1 MLDKKTILENAVK
14 FSTGQTD
21 YQNENF
27 VMNSHVTKYR
37 QVRQALLEIENR
49 YHGIR
54 KIKLDVRR
62 DEIKIKALQRDLEKC
77 EDELE
82 AELIRIDIED
92 LESDNEIRK
101 RKLHR
106 QEQEIDVFV
115 KRVQDS
121 VENEEDI
128 QRYFDQDPEEERK
141 YWIARMGKQA
151 AMDIL
156 SFGRISTG
164 NLDSI
169 AMLPEEEQLQILSIG
184 FQYSNL
190 LGGQLAKIE
199 GKTREYTQQLLSD
212 SSNLR
217 LPTFDDIEDNMELKM
232 INSLKEIVEQ
242 KKLNGTND
250 AK

>member
-1 MLDKKTILENAVK
+1 MLSKETILENATK
-14 FSTGQTD
+14 FATGQTD
-21 YQNENF
+21 YQNDNF

-62 DEIKIKALQRDLEKC
+62 DEVKIKALERDLEKC
-77 EDELE
+77 DDDLE
-82 AELIRIDIED
+82 AELIRLDIEE
-92 LESDNEIRK
+92 LQSDNDIRK

-106 QEQEIDVFV
+106 QEEEINVFV
-115 KRVQDS
+115 KRVQEN

-212 SSNLR
+212 NNNLR
-217 LPTFDDIEDNMELKM
+217 LPTFEGIEDNMELKM
-232 INSLKEIVEQ
+232 VNSLREIVEQ
-242 KKLNGTND
+242 KKLKGN
-250 AK
+250 

>member
-1 MLDKKTILENAVK
+1 MLSKETILANATK
-14 FSTGQTD
+14 FATGQTD
-21 YQNENF
+21 YQNEHF

-37 QVRQALLEIENR
+37 QIRQALLEIENR

-54 KIKLDVRR
+54 KIKLESRR
-62 DEIKIKALQRDLEKC
+62 DEIKLKMLQRDLDAC
-77 EDELE
+77 EDEYQ
-82 AELIRIDIED
+82 AEMIKLDMEDVRSDIE
-92 LESDNEIRK
+92 IRN
-101 RKLHR
+101 RKMHR
-106 QEQEIDVFV
+106 AEQEIDIFI
-115 KRVQDS
+115 KRVQDN

-128 QRYFDQDPEEERK
+128 ARYFDQDPEEEKK

-169 AMLPEEEQLQILSIG
+169 SMLPEEEQLQILSIG

-199 GKTREYTQQLLSD
+199 GTIREHTQELLANTKD
-212 SSNLR
+212 LR
-217 LPTFDDIEDNMELKM
+217 LPTFDGIEENMELKL
-232 INSLKEIVEQ
+232 INSLKEIVEK
-242 KKLNGTND
+242 KKLSGS
-250 AK
+250 

>member
-106 QEQEIDVFV
+106 
-115 KRVQDS
+115 
-121 VENEEDI
+121 
-128 QRYFDQDPEEERK
+128 
-141 YWIARMGKQA
+141 
-151 AMDIL
+151 
-156 SFGRISTG
+156 
-164 NLDSI
+164 
-169 AMLPEEEQLQILSIG
+169 
-184 FQYSNL
+184 
-190 LGGQLAKIE
+190 
-199 GKTREYTQQLLSD
+199 
-212 SSNLR
+212 
-217 LPTFDDIEDNMELKM
+217 
-232 INSLKEIVEQ
+232 
-242 KKLNGTND
+242 
-250 AK
+250 

>member
-1 MLDKKTILENAVK
+1 MLSKETILANAVQ
-14 FSTGQTD
+14 FATGQTD

-62 DEIKIKALQRDLEKC
+62 DEVKIKALQRDLEKC

-82 AELIRIDIED
+82 AEIIRIDIED

-115 KRVQDS
+115 KRVQEE
-121 VENEEDI
+121 VKNEEDI
-128 QRYFDQDPEEERK
+128 QRYFDQDPEEEKK

-217 LPTFDDIEDNMELKM
+217 LPTFEGIEDNMQLKM

>member
-1 MLDKKTILENAVK
+1 MLTKETILANAIQ
-14 FSTGQTD
+14 FATGQTD

-77 EDELE
+77 EDDLE
-82 AELIRIDIED
+82 VELIQIDIED

-101 RKLHR
+101 RKLER
-106 QEQEIDVFV
+106 QEVEIDVFV
-115 KRVQDS
+115 KRVQQE

-128 QRYFDQDPEEERK
+128 QKYFDQDPEEEKK

-199 GKTREYTQQLLSD
+199 GTTKEYTKQLLSD
-212 SSNLR
+212 PKNLR
-217 LPTFDDIEDNMELKM
+217 LPTFDGIEDNMELKM

-242 KKLNGTND
+242 KKLKGN
-250 AK
+250 

>member
-184 FQYSNL
+184 SQYSNL

>member
-1 MLDKKTILENAVK
+1 MLSKETILSNAVK

-37 QVRQALLEIENR
+37 QIRQALLEIENR
-49 YHGIR
+49 HHGIR

-82 AELIRIDIED
+82 AELIRIDMED
-92 LESDNEIRK
+92 LQSDNDIRK
-101 RKLHR
+101 RKLER
-106 QEQEIDVFV
+106 QEKEIDVFV
-115 KRVQDS
+115 KRVQEE

-199 GKTREYTQQLLSD
+199 GRTKEYTQQLLSD
-212 SSNLR
+212 RNNLH
-217 LPTFDDIEDNMELKM
+217 LPTFDGIEDNMELKM

-242 KKLNGTND
+242 KKLKGN
-250 AK
+250 

>member
-1 MLDKKTILENAVK
+1 MLSKETILANATQ
-14 FSTGQTD
+14 FATGQTD
-21 YQNENF
+21 YQNNNF

-37 QVRQALLEIENR
+37 RVRQALLEIENR

-62 DEIKIKALQRDLEKC
+62 DEIKIKALERDLEKC

-82 AELIRIDIED
+82 ADLIRLDIEE
-92 LESDNEIRK
+92 LQSDNDIRK
-101 RKLHR
+101 RKLYR

-115 KRVQDS
+115 KRVQDE

-199 GKTREYTQQLLSD
+199 GKTREYTQQLLAD
-212 SSNLR
+212 NNNLH
-217 LPTFDDIEDNMELKM
+217 LPTFEGIEDNMELKM
-232 INSLKEIVEQ
+232 VNSLKEIVEK
-242 KKLNGTND
+242 KKLKGN
-250 AK
+250 

>member
-1 MLDKKTILENAVK
+1 MLSKETILENALQ

-37 QVRQALLEIENR
+37 QIRQALLEIENR
-49 YHGIR
+49 HHGLR
-54 KIKLDVRR
+54 KIRLDIKR
-62 DEIKIKALQRDLEKC
+62 DDIKIAKLKRDLETC
-77 EDELE
+77 TDELE

-92 LESDNEIRK
+92 FESDQQIRR

-106 QEQEIDVFV
+106 QEQEIDCFV
-115 KRVQDS
+115 KRVQDN
-121 VENEEDI
+121 VEKEEDI
-128 QRYFDQDPEEERK
+128 QKYFDQDPEEERK

-212 SSNLR
+212 NNNLR
-217 LPTFDDIEDNMELKM
+217 LPTFDGIEDNMELKM

-242 KKLNGTND
+242 KKLKGE
-250 AK
+250 

>member
-1 MLDKKTILENAVK
+1 MLSKETILSNATK
-14 FSTGQTD
+14 FCTGQTD

-37 QVRQALLEIENR
+37 QIRQALLEIENR
-49 YHGIR
+49 HHGIR

-92 LESDNEIRK
+92 LESDNDIRK
-101 RKLHR
+101 RKLQR
-106 QEQEIDVFV
+106 QEIEIDVFV
-115 KRVQDS
+115 KRVQEE

-151 AMDIL
+151 AMDIV
-156 SFGRISTG
+156 SYGRIGSG
-164 NLDSI
+164 NMTSI
-169 AMLPEEEQLQILSIG
+169 MDMPEEDQVRALEVAVQYSAMIGGGIDKLNKIIAPTIQNQLSTQGIHLPKLEQHKYTGQLQ
-184 FQYSNL
+184 
-190 LGGQLAKIE
+190 
-199 GKTREYTQQLLSD
+199 
-212 SSNLR
+212 
-217 LPTFDDIEDNMELKM
+217 LKGD
-232 INSLKEIVEQ
+232 
-242 KKLNGTND
+242 KKNE
-250 AK
+250 AS

>member
-1 MLDKKTILENAVK
+1 MLSKDTILQNAVQ
-14 FSTGQTD
+14 FATGQTD
-21 YQNENF
+21 YQNDNF

-37 QVRQALLEIENR
+37 QIRQALLEIENR

-77 EDELE
+77 EDDLE

-92 LESDNEIRK
+92 LESDNDIRR
-101 RKLHR
+101 RKLTR

-115 KRVQDS
+115 KRVQEN
-121 VENEEDI
+121 VESEEDI

-199 GKTREYTQQLLSD
+199 GKTREYTQQLLAD
-212 SSNLR
+212 STNLR
-217 LPTFDDIEDNMELKM
+217 LPTFEGIEDNMQLKM

-242 KKLNGTND
+242 KKLKGE
-250 AK
+250 

>member
-1 MLDKKTILENAVK
+1 MLTKDQILANAIQ
-14 FSTGQTD
+14 FATGQTD
-21 YQNENF
+21 YQNEHF

-37 QVRQALLEIENR
+37 QIRQALLEIENR
-49 YHGIR
+49 HHGIR
-54 KIKLDVRR
+54 KIKLDGRR
-62 DEIKIKALQRDLEKC
+62 DEIKIKALRRDLESC

-92 LESDNEIRK
+92 MESDIEIRN
-101 RKLHR
+101 RKVAR
-106 QEQEIDVFV
+106 AEQEMDAFV
-115 KRVQDS
+115 KRVQDN

-128 QRYFDQDPEEERK
+128 HRYFDQDPEEEKK

-169 AMLPEEEQLQILSIG
+169 SMLPEEEQLQVLSIG

-199 GKTREYTQQLLSD
+199 GKTKEYTQQLLSD
-212 SSNLR
+212 KNNLS
-217 LPTFDDIEDNMELKM
+217 LPTFDGIEDNMEFKL

-242 KKLNGTND
+242 KKLSGS
-250 AK
+250 

>member
-1 MLDKKTILENAVK
+1 MLSKETILQNAIQ

-37 QVRQALLEIENR
+37 QIRQALLEIENR
-49 YHGIR
+49 YHGLR
-54 KIKLDVRR
+54 KIRLDIRRDDIKIAKLKLD
-62 DEIKIKALQRDLEKC
+62 LETC
-77 EDELE
+77 TDELE

-92 LESDNEIRK
+92 FETDQEIRK
-101 RKLHR
+101 RKLER

-115 KRVQDS
+115 KRVQEN

-141 YWIARMGKQA
+141 YWVARMGKQA

-169 AMLPEEEQLQILSIG
+169 SMLPEEEQLQVLSIG

-199 GKTREYTQQLLSD
+199 GKTRDYTKQLLGD
-212 SSNLR
+212 NDNLR
-217 LPTFDDIEDNMELKM
+217 LPTFDGIEDNMELKM

-242 KKLNGTND
+242 KKLKGE
-250 AK
+250 

>member
-1 MLDKKTILENAVK
+1 MLSKETILENAIQ
-14 FSTGQTD
+14 FATGQTD

-37 QVRQALLEIENR
+37 QIRQALLEIENR
-49 YHGIR
+49 YHGLR
-54 KIKLDVRR
+54 KIRLDIKR
-62 DEIKIKALQRDLEKC
+62 DDIKIAKLKRDLESC
-77 EDELE
+77 TDELE
-82 AELIRIDIED
+82 AELISVDIED
-92 LESDNEIRK
+92 FESDQEIRK
-101 RKLHR
+101 RKLNR
-106 QEQEIDVFV
+106 QEQEIDCFV
-115 KRVQDS
+115 KRVQEN

-141 YWIARMGKQA
+141 YWVARMGKQA

-169 AMLPEEEQLQILSIG
+169 AMLPEEEQLQVLSIG

-199 GKTREYTQQLLSD
+199 GKTREYTQQLLADPKILVSQHLMV
-212 SSNLR
+212 SRITWN
-217 LPTFDDIEDNMELKM
+217 
-232 INSLKEIVEQ
+232 
-242 KKLNGTND
+242 
-250 AK
+250 

>member
-1 MLDKKTILENAVK
+1 MLSKETILENAIQ
-14 FSTGQTD
+14 FATGQTD

-37 QVRQALLEIENR
+37 QIRQALLEIENR
-49 YHGIR
+49 YHGLR
-54 KIKLDVRR
+54 KIRLDIKR
-62 DEIKIKALQRDLEKC
+62 DDIKIAKLKRDLESC
-77 EDELE
+77 TDELE
-82 AELIRIDIED
+82 AELISVDIED
-92 LESDNEIRK
+92 FESDQEIRK
-101 RKLHR
+101 RKLNR
-106 QEQEIDVFV
+106 QEQEIDCFV
-115 KRVQDS
+115 KRVQEN

-169 AMLPEEEQLQILSIG
+169 AMLPEEEQLQVLSIG

-199 GKTREYTQQLLSD
+199 GKTREYTQQLLAD
-212 SSNLR
+212 PKNLS
-217 LPTFDDIEDNMELKM
+217 LPTFDGIEDNMELKM

-242 KKLNGTND
+242 KKLKGE
-250 AK
+250 

>member
-1 MLDKKTILENAVK
+1 MLSKETILANAIQ

-21 YQNENF
+21 YQNEHF

-37 QVRQALLEIENR
+37 QIRQALLEIENR

-54 KIKLDVRR
+54 KIKLDGRR
-62 DEIKIKALQRDLEKC
+62 DEIKIKALQRDLESC

-82 AELIRIDIED
+82 VELIRIDIED
-92 LESDNEIRK
+92 MESDIEIRS
-101 RKLHR
+101 RKVAR
-106 QEQEIDVFV
+106 AEQEIDIFI
-115 KRVQDS
+115 KRVQEE

-128 QRYFDQDPEEERK
+128 HKYFDQDPEEEKK

-169 AMLPEEEQLQILSIG
+169 SMLPEEEQLQVLSIG

-199 GKTREYTQQLLSD
+199 GKTKEYTQQLLSD
-212 SSNLR
+212 KNNLH
-217 LPTFDDIEDNMELKM
+217 LPTFDGIEDNMELKM
-232 INSLKEIVEQ
+232 INSLKEIMEQ
-242 KKLNGTND
+242 KQLKGN
-250 AK
+250 

>member
-1 MLDKKTILENAVK
+1 MLDKETILANATK

-77 EDELE
+77 DDELE
-82 AELIRIDIED
+82 AELIQIDIED
-92 LESDNEIRK
+92 LQSDNEIRK
-101 RKLHR
+101 RKLTR

-115 KRVQDS
+115 RRVQEEVKD
-121 VENEEDI
+121 EEDI

-199 GKTREYTQQLLSD
+199 GTTREYTKQLLSD
-212 SSNLR
+212 PKNLS
-217 LPTFDDIEDNMELKM
+217 LPTFDGIEDNMELRM
-232 INSLKEIVEQ
+232 INTLKEIVEQ
-242 KKLNGTND
+242 KKLEGN
-250 AK
+250 

>member
-1 MLDKKTILENAVK
+1 MLSKETILENAAR

-37 QVRQALLEIENR
+37 QIRQALLEIENR
-49 YHGIR
+49 HHGIR

-62 DEIKIKALQRDLEKC
+62 DDIKIQVLQRDLEKC

-92 LESDNEIRK
+92 MESDNDIRR
-101 RKLHR
+101 RKLER
-106 QEQEIDVFV
+106 QEIEIDCFI
-115 KRVQDS
+115 KRVQ
-121 VENEEDI
+121 ENIDKEEDI
-128 QRYFDQDPEEERK
+128 ERYFDQDPIEEKK

-151 AMDIL
+151 SMDIL

-169 AMLPEEEQLQILSIG
+169 SMLPEEEQLQILSIG
-184 FQYSNL
+184 FQYANL

-199 GKTREYTQQLLSD
+199 GKTKEYTQQLLSD
-212 SSNLR
+212 KNNLS
-217 LPTFDDIEDNMELKM
+217 LPTFEGIEDDMQLKL
-232 INSLKEIVEQ
+232 INSLQQIIEQ
-242 KKLNGTND
+242 KKLSGN
-250 AK
+250 

>member
-1 MLDKKTILENAVK
+1 MLSKETILKNAIK

-37 QVRQALLEIENR
+37 QIRQALLEVENR
-49 YHGIR
+49 HHGLR
-54 KIKLDVRR
+54 KIKLDLRR
-62 DEIKIKALQRDLEKC
+62 DDIKIAKLNKDLETTT
-77 EDELE
+77 DELE

-92 LESDNEIRK
+92 FESDQEIRK

-106 QEQEIDVFV
+106 QEMEIDCFV
-115 KRVQDS
+115 RRVQEN

-128 QRYFDQDPEEERK
+128 EKYFDQDPEEEEK

-169 AMLPEEEQLQILSIG
+169 SMLPEEQQLQILSIG
-184 FQYSNL
+184 FQYANL
-190 LGGQLAKIE
+190 LGGQLSKIE
-199 GKTREYTQQLLSD
+199 GSTREYTQHLLSD
-212 SSNLR
+212 QSNLR
-217 LPTFDDIEDNMELKM
+217 LPTFDGIEDNMQLKM
-232 INSLKEIVEQ
+232 ISSLKEIVEQ
-242 KKLNGTND
+242 KKLKGN
-250 AK
+250 

>member
-1 MLDKKTILENAVK
+1 MLDKETILANAVK

-82 AELIRIDIED
+82 AEIIQIDIED

-101 RKLHR
+101 RKLTR
-106 QEQEIDVFV
+106 QEQEIDVFI
-115 KRVQDS
+115 KRVQQE

-169 AMLPEEEQLQILSIG
+169 AMLSEEEQLQILSIG

-212 SSNLR
+212 PKNLR
-217 LPTFDDIEDNMELKM
+217 LPTFDGIEDNMELKM
-232 INSLKEIVEQ
+232 INSLKEIVEK
-242 KKLNGTND
+242 KKLKGN
-250 AK
+250 

>member
-1 MLDKKTILENAVK
+1 MLSKETILQNAIQ

-37 QVRQALLEIENR
+37 QIRQALLEIENR
-49 YHGIR
+49 YHGLR
-54 KIKLDVRR
+54 KIRLDIRRDDIKIAKLKLD
-62 DEIKIKALQRDLEKC
+62 LETC
-77 EDELE
+77 TDELE

-92 LESDNEIRK
+92 FETDQEIRK
-101 RKLHR
+101 RKLER

-115 KRVQDS
+115 KRVQEN

-141 YWIARMGKQA
+141 YWVARMGKQA

-169 AMLPEEEQLQILSIG
+169 SMLPEEEQLQVLSIG

-199 GKTREYTQQLLSD
+199 GKTRDYTKQLLAD
-212 SSNLR
+212 NDNLR
-217 LPTFDDIEDNMELKM
+217 LPTFDGIEDNMELKM

-242 KKLNGTND
+242 KKLKGE
-250 AK
+250 

>member
-1 MLDKKTILENAVK
+1 M
-14 FSTGQTD
+14 
-21 YQNENF
+21 
-27 VMNSHVTKYR
+27 
-37 QVRQALLEIENR
+37 
-49 YHGIR
+49 
-54 KIKLDVRR
+54 
-62 DEIKIKALQRDLEKC
+62 
-77 EDELE
+77 
-82 AELIRIDIED
+82 
-92 LESDNEIRK
+92 
-101 RKLHR
+101 
-106 QEQEIDVFV
+106 

>member
-1 MLDKKTILENAVK
+1 MLSKETILLNATK
-14 FSTGQTD
+14 FATGQTD

-49 YHGIR
+49 HHGIR

-92 LESDNEIRK
+92 LQSDNDIRK
-101 RKLHR
+101 RKLER
-106 QEQEIDVFV
+106 QEKEIDVFV
-115 KRVQDS
+115 RRVQAE

-199 GKTREYTQQLLSD
+199 GKTREYTKQLLSD
-212 SSNLR
+212 SNNLH
-217 LPTFDDIEDNMELKM
+217 LPTFDGIEDNMELKM
-232 INSLKEIVEQ
+232 INSLREIVEQ
-242 KKLNGTND
+242 KKLEGN
-250 AK
+250 

>member
-1 MLDKKTILENAVK
+1 MLSKETILANAIQ

-37 QVRQALLEIENR
+37 QIRQALLEIENR
-49 YHGIR
+49 YHGLR
-54 KIKLDVRR
+54 KIKLDIRR
-62 DEIKIKALQRDLEKC
+62 DDIKIAKLKKDLEVVT
-77 EDELE
+77 DELE

-92 LESDNEIRK
+92 FESDQEIRK
-101 RKLHR
+101 RKLVR

-115 KRVQDS
+115 KRVQDN
-121 VENEEDI
+121 VEKEEDI
-128 QRYFDQDPEEERK
+128 QKYFDQDPEEERK

-199 GKTREYTQQLLSD
+199 GTTREYTQQLLSD
-212 SSNLR
+212 NSNLR
-217 LPTFDDIEDNMELKM
+217 LPTFDGIEDNMELKM

-242 KKLNGTND
+242 KKLKGE
-250 AK
+250 

>member
-1 MLDKKTILENAVK
+1 MLSKETILANAIQ

-49 YHGIR
+49 YHGLR
-54 KIKLDVRR
+54 KIKLDVKR
-62 DEIKIKALQRDLEKC
+62 DDIKIAKLKRDLETC
-77 EDELE
+77 TDELE
-82 AELIRIDIED
+82 AELIKIDIED
-92 LESDNEIRK
+92 FESDQEIRK
-101 RKLHR
+101 RKLDR

-115 KRVQDS
+115 RRVQKE

-128 QRYFDQDPEEERK
+128 QRYFDQDPEEEKK
-141 YWIARMGKQA
+141 YWLARMGKQA

-169 AMLPEEEQLQILSIG
+169 AMLPEEDQLQILSIG

-199 GKTREYTQQLLSD
+199 GTTREYTQQLLSD
-212 SSNLR
+212 PKNLS
-217 LPTFDDIEDNMELKM
+217 LPTFEGIEDNMQLKM

-242 KKLNGTND
+242 KKLKGE
-250 AK
+250 

>member
-1 MLDKKTILENAVK
+1 MLSKETILANATQ
-14 FSTGQTD
+14 FATGQTD
-21 YQNENF
+21 YQNNNF

-62 DEIKIKALQRDLEKC
+62 DEIKIKALERDLEKC

-82 AELIRIDIED
+82 ADLIRLDIEE
-92 LESDNEIRK
+92 LQSDNDIRK
-101 RKLHR
+101 RKLYR

-115 KRVQDS
+115 KRVQDE

-199 GKTREYTQQLLSD
+199 GKTREYTQQLLAD
-212 SSNLR
+212 NNNLH
-217 LPTFDDIEDNMELKM
+217 LPTFEGIEDNMELKM
-232 INSLKEIVEQ
+232 VNSLKEIVEK
-242 KKLNGTND
+242 KKLKGN
-250 AK
+250 

>member
-1 MLDKKTILENAVK
+1 MLSKETILASAVQ
-14 FSTGQTD
+14 FATGQTD

-49 YHGIR
+49 YHGLR
-54 KIKLDVRR
+54 KIRLDVKR
-62 DEIKIKALQRDLEKC
+62 DDIKIEKLKRDLETC
-77 EDELE
+77 NDDLE
-82 AELIRIDIED
+82 AELIKVDIED
-92 LESDNEIRK
+92 FESDQEIRK
-101 RKLHR
+101 RKLNR

-115 KRVQDS
+115 RRVQQE

-156 SFGRISTG
+156 SFGRIG

-169 AMLPEEEQLQILSIG
+169 SMLPEEEQLQVLSIG

-199 GKTREYTQQLLSD
+199 GTTREYTQQLLAD
-212 SSNLR
+212 PKNLR
-217 LPTFDDIEDNMELKM
+217 LPTFDGIEDNMQLKM

-242 KKLNGTND
+242 KKLKGE
-250 AK
+250 

>member
-1 MLDKKTILENAVK
+1 MLSKETILANATQ
-14 FSTGQTD
+14 FATGQTD
-21 YQNENF
+21 YQNDNF

-49 YHGIR
+49 YHGIK

-62 DEIKIKALQRDLEKC
+62 DEIKIKALERDLEKC

-82 AELIRIDIED
+82 IELIRLDIEE
-92 LESDNEIRK
+92 LQSDNDIRK

-115 KRVQDS
+115 KRVQEE
-121 VENEEDI
+121 VESEEDI

-212 SSNLR
+212 ANNLH
-217 LPTFDDIEDNMELKM
+217 LPTFEGIEDNMELKM

-242 KKLNGTND
+242 KKLNGN
-250 AK
+250 